1 MYINKYKTNYNS
13 NIKYYWSQ
21 VTIANIILMKE
32 LGVLYVSQKH
42 EARNY
47 WKTGADRLAYIG
59 LWQTLNLQKITV
71 SIKCNKE
78 KHNKMKYVCINI
90 MYFSCKYLLAFIL
103 RILLEKG
110 KKEMTEDWLVTF

>member
-1 MYINKYKTNYNS
+1 MCLRNMK
-13 NIKYYWSQ
+13 Q
-21 VTIANIILMKE
+21 ETIEKL
-32 LGVLYVSQKH
+32 VLI
-42 EARNY
+42 
-47 WKTGADRLAYIG
+47 DLLDIG